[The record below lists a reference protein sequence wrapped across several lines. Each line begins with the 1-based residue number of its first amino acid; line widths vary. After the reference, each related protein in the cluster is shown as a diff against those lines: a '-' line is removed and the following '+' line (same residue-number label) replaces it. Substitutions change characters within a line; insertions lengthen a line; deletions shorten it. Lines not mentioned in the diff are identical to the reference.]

1 VLLSLVRGKDLGEQI
16 DRSFGLRAALYRHLV
31 SIVTHGEIKALAERN
46 SWNEEK
52 RSILT
57 AALNNLI
64 TLNIDN
70 ESLVDAYV
78 KVADACRNNA
88 GSERTM
94 GQNDMWIAATA
105 LVAGLRLITTDKD
118 FDHLNGRLLR
128 STGSIRVLEDRNRN
142 DRKRQIIRKRRT
154 GDARRSIPE

>member
-1 VLLSLVRGKDLGEQI
+1 MNLVRGKDLGEQI
-16 DRSFGLRAALYRHLV
+16 DRSFGLRAALYRRLV
-31 SIVTHGEIKALAERN
+31 SIVTHGEVRVLAERN
-46 SWNEEK
+46 AWKEEK

-70 ESLVDAYV
+70 ELMVDAYV
-78 KVADACRNNA
+78 EVEQACRNNP
-88 GSERTM
+88 GSDRPM

-105 LVAGLRLITTDKD
+105 LVAGLPLITTDKD

-128 STGSIRVLEDRNRN
+128 VHWVDPGL
-142 DRKRQIIRKRRT
+142 RR
-154 GDARRSIPE
+154 PK